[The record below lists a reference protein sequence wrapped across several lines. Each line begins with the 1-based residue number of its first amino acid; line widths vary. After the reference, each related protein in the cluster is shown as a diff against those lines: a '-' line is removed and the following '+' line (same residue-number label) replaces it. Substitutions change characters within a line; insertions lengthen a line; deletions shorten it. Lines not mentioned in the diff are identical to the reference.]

1 MHIERNSVRAAQTCA
16 HARRRTKFRRRI
28 GAPGTGAGNDM
39 GGKTN
44 AMDTEMSDP
53 DLVEQ
58 TMIEGDSSRFK
69 MYNKVR
75 SDPDLVEQ
83 TMIEG
88 DAESLARY
96 MQVGE
101 RDGLDKDG
109 HSDLTETDSHMAESL
124 ARYMQVGE
132 SDCLD
137 KDGHSDL
144 TDAEHILSGRAGG
157 GVAARQ
163 QNGRLIEADPA
174 RRRTHETAPGSWA
187 LTQAA
192 RSKELGCGREQSR
205 GRHGYLV
212 RTGES
217 APKRRWDMGGS
228 MEIDC

>member
-1 MHIERNSVRAAQTCA
+1 
-16 HARRRTKFRRRI
+16 
-28 GAPGTGAGNDM
+28 M

-58 TMIEGDSSRFK
+58 TMIEGDASRFK

-88 DAESLARY
+88 D
-96 MQVGE
+96 
-101 RDGLDKDG
+101 
-109 HSDLTETDSHMAESL
+109 AESL

>member
-1 MHIERNSVRAAQTCA
+1 
-16 HARRRTKFRRRI
+16 
-28 GAPGTGAGNDM
+28 M

-124 ARYMQVGE
+124 ARYMQVG
-132 SDCLD
+132 
-137 KDGHSDL
+137 
-144 TDAEHILSGRAGG
+144 
-157 GVAARQ
+157 
-163 QNGRLIEADPA
+163 
-174 RRRTHETAPGSWA
+174 
-187 LTQAA
+187 
-192 RSKELGCGREQSR
+192 
-205 GRHGYLV
+205 
-212 RTGES
+212 
-217 APKRRWDMGGS
+217 KRD
-228 MEIDC
+228 

>member
-58 TMIEGDSSRFK
+58 TMIEGDASRFK

-101 RDGLDKDG
+101 R
-109 HSDLTETDSHMAESL
+109 
-124 ARYMQVGE
+124 
-132 SDCLD
+132 DCLD